1 MKYLF
6 LILSLLGFIT
16 YQDTVSTHPAAPAA
30 QTAANNAISPR
41 GPAASTDLGPVTA
54 FEDGLPI
61 PRR

>member
-16 YQDTVSTHPAAPAA
+16 YQDTVSTRPAA
-30 QTAANNAISPR
+30 QTAVNGAISPS
-41 GPAASTDLGPVTA
+41 GPVTSTDLGPVAA